1 MDAARIRVVVAI
13 LTYRRPRLLEELLA
27 ALANLRPPESADVS
41 YLIVDNDPDASA
53 RALVE
58 AHVARFRCA
67 LDYVVE
73 PEPGIPSARNRAL
86 DEAVTRG
93 ANLLCFTDDDVKPR
107 MDWLD
112 SLVRCA
118 RGTGAAMTFGT
129 VRFMPWSDSTSR
141 WQRAIA
147 AGVIARATL
156 LERYAARYAAR
167 GQVVVGATSN
177 CAIDAEWA
185 ASHGI
190 RFDTAMRESGGSDT
204 AFREAVRRSGGTL
217 ARCADAIVDEQLPAE
232 RLSLRYQFRR
242 AVAHG
247 ATTVLASRPIPHPIL
262 RSPYARV
269 VVGTALMIAPVLGRG
284 SFMTGLHLAGMGV
297 GMLRALRGQRVRL
310 YVR

>member
-1 MDAARIRVVVAI
+1 MDAERIRVVVAM
-13 LTYRRPRLLEELLA
+13 LTYRRPDLLDESLA
-27 ALANLRPPESADVS
+27 ALANLTMPESADVS
-41 YLIVDNDPDASA
+41 FLIVDNDPDASA

-58 AHVARFRCA
+58 ERAARFPVA

-73 PEPGIPSARNRAL
+73 PEPGIPAARNRAL
-86 DEAVTRG
+86 DEAITRG
-93 ANLLCFTDDDVKPR
+93 ANLLCFTDDDVQPR
-107 MDWLD
+107 VDWLD

-118 RGTGAAMTFGT
+118 RSTGAAMTFGA
-129 VRFMPWSDSTSR
+129 VRFMPWSDTTSR

-147 AGVIARATL
+147 AGIGARATV

-177 CAIDAEWA
+177 CAIDADWA
-185 ASHGI
+185 ASYGI

-217 ARCADAIVDEQLPAE
+217 VWSADAIVDEQLPAE

-247 ATTVLASRPIPHPIL
+247 ATTALVGRPVPQPML
-262 RSPYARV
+262 RSPYARIV
-269 VVGTALMIAPVLGRG
+269 SGTALMIAPVLGRG
-284 SFMTGLHLAGMGV
+284 SFMAGLHLVGMGV
-297 GMLRALRGQRVRL
+297 GMLRARRGRRARL